1 MLYDEEK
8 NHIRF
13 MREALN
19 EAHQAFSIGE
29 VPVGA
34 LIIYKGVV
42 IAKDHN
48 QVEKKK
54 IVPLMQKSFV

>member
-1 MLYDEEK
+1 MLCNEEK
-8 NHIRF
+8 NHIQY

-19 EAHQAFSIGE
+19 EAHQAFSTGE

-34 LIIYKGVV
+34 LIVYKGVV

-54 IVPLMQKSFV
+54 IV